1 MTRTVC
7 VNKRMHYFMLKMRR
21 KRCNY
26 GSSIYS
32 VLDQE
37 TITDRDDSEI
47 KSKLVCLRLFPDKF

>member
-21 KRCNY
+21 KRCND
-26 GSSIYS
+26 GSSIHS

-47 KSKLVCLRLFPDKF
+47 KSKLVCLRLFPDKV